1 MDGDDVMS
9 SHLDELIRAYRED
22 PTPENKQRLLEAQR
36 ANSTAF
42 MRNRSVEYIERTIER
57 RSR

>member
-1 MDGDDVMS
+1 MS